1 MMQSTQLKAAE
12 VFSIRAG
19 NYWIRC
25 TAGQV
30 WLSHDGHDVI
40 LERGQQWQI
49 DNTDLTVI
57 QALQNSQLIVE
68 NQAEHEQT
76 SHYGAQA
83 QASYC

>member
-1 MMQSTQLKAAE
+1 MQSTQLKAAE
-12 VFSIRAG
+12 VFSIPAG
-19 NYWIRC
+19 NCWVHC

-68 NQAEHEQT
+68 NLAEHELAT
-76 SHYGAQA
+76 RCSAQA
-83 QASYC
+83 MASAC